1 MGLRFPMFIDLTG
14 KPAVVVGGGAVGLR
28 RAAVLRG
35 FGADVTVVAPEAQE
49 MPEGV
54 RYVRRPYANGDL
66 AGAFLAVAAADD
78 RAVNHAVYQEARGL
92 GIPVNVCDCQEE
104 CDFFFPAIC
113 RTETLVAG
121 VVGDGSDHKK
131 TALAAKAV
139 RRALEEMEP

>member
-54 RYVRRPYANGDL
+54 AMS
-66 AGAFLAVAAADD
+66 AG
-78 RAVNHAVYQEARGL
+78 
-92 GIPVNVCDCQEE
+92 PM
-104 CDFFFPAIC
+104 PTAIWPGPSW
-113 RTETLVAG
+113 RWPPPMTG
-121 VVGDGSDHKK
+121 
-131 TALAAKAV
+131 
-139 RRALEEMEP
+139 R